1 MKHVRDRNSISH
13 YSGLTATYSGL
24 TATYI
29 NVKLRPHIKRSN
41 LHIQDVIK
49 QQLTFITVKEFQI
62 CNNNGQ
68 QKSIPNIPDFKISN
82 QR

>member
-1 MKHVRDRNSISH
+1 MKHVRDRNSVSH
-13 YSGLTATYSGL
+13 YSGLAATYSGL

-68 QKSIPNIPDFKISN
+68 QISIPNIPDFKISN